1 MPGNKTIF
9 IINDNQV
16 DLKTLK
22 SYVNQTGYQIY
33 SFASPVEALDKM
45 SNVSPD
51 LIILDY
57 LMPEMNG
64 DEFMI
69 KISERLLQNNDWQ
82 VYLVTSKY
90 FDQEEKLSMLTLGIT
105 QIFEKPIKKSD
116 LLKSIND
123 FLANK

>member
-9 IINDNQV
+9 IIDDNQV